1 MGFEPVVYDPEA
13 DALYVQLIDAPVAR
27 THALDDLRLIDYS
40 GDGGV
45 VGVEF
50 LEAKFGIDLRDVPFS
65 NRIDALIRETG
76 LGFPIFA

>member
-1 MGFEPVVYDPEA
+1 MGFNPVEYDSEA
-13 DALYVQLIDAPVAR
+13 DALYVQLIDLPVSR

-40 GDGGV
+40 ADGGI

-50 LEAKFGIDLRDVPFS
+50 LEASYGIDLRDVPFS
-65 NRIDALIRETG
+65 NKIDSLIRQSG